1 MSAIKTSLLALTAAC
16 LGVAGVA
23 VVNELDLL
31 PEWLRKEKETSV
43 TPTAGGQER
52 VRPRPTDGR
61 PIEKGGGSSVKSGS
75 MLVEG
80 VPQPLATSTETPS
93 ASDEVSV
100 PVALIP
106 RDAFFYLEVR
116 SIGWLNSVLEE
127 VTGSIDPQLALMAD
141 GDVLLAQA
149 LGVVGGDPAQ
159 IDRRRTLALAAA
171 MPAGTGQPAVTVILP
186 VHEPTEFARSLRLP
200 PGFAEPRLQAGYVG
214 LTMGPSYPVSPTG
227 GEIARDLLP
236 GALSARLSIEPVR
249 PFFEPALEQARTR
262 GRMAAESMPAPGAY
276 MAGQDFALELMRDL
290 QELEIGLDYEQQV
303 LEVHT
308 TIELSED
315 SSLVLPGSADAVD
328 LARLGAFVRPEDNL
342 VALAGWDQRLIDDV
356 LQPLFD
362 SVSDWSMS
370 EEDELAL
377 DKLDSFLSAT
387 STVGEQV
394 GVCGR
399 FELGASRLAI
409 VGRPPEP
416 EALMAGAPLALAA
429 LPLAETGL
437 ELAPLETVELEG
449 GSALHLTVDLSGEA
463 EDTELE
469 RALEGCRLIFGSD
482 QVTLRLAQ
490 REGWMGLF
498 VGGDEAW
505 MEEMLATMQGE
516 QQPEGELAALLAHT
530 RGARAAV
537 VYRVDLRALVVNL
550 VRLVSEHMGM
560 EPSEDLERLD
570 SLAGSEPLWLEA
582 YGGLVGT
589 RWSGGGRFDT
599 GRLMALMSVLEPQ

>member
-1 MSAIKTSLLALTAAC
+1 
-16 LGVAGVA
+16 
-23 VVNELDLL
+23 
-31 PEWLRKEKETSV
+31 
-43 TPTAGGQER
+43 
-52 VRPRPTDGR
+52 
-61 PIEKGGGSSVKSGS
+61 

-308 TIELSED
+308 AIELSED

>member
-308 TIELSED
+308 AIELSED